1 MGVSS
6 DMRSSR
12 VRRQAAKKPNKER
25 TVQVRFS
32 DEELAALDAI
42 CSEKKMTRSAFLRSC
57 VEKVQGGDVEPTY
70 VVTRNADAERMASEA
85 KCIGVNVNQIARA
98 LNAESKSH
106 PGSLSPG
113 VLGECKTG
121 LEEVRGELSKLTDE
135 VDGLRT
141 DFGKDVFRAMALLW
155 PDVPERM
162 SYTELGE
169 GKKRTRNIR
178 EKTNRIAAQMGDMGT
193 REDFIW
199 FCSAMRR
206 QSQGTR
212 LNEGYEL
219 RVSWSPEEL
228 SKDSPE
234 DIQRACEYGYALC
247 KEVAPN
253 APCWVT
259 VHTDGEGGCVHVHA
273 TIANHDLVSGTAI
286 AHGTDHATVKRKN
299 DRLSREMGFTVVGPE
314 PARERTTWA
323 ERKGQFGIESFE
335 RVLGNRVADARDH
348 ASNMEEFLEELKVRG
363 VERTETRKVDE
374 KTGEE
379 TVGWSY
385 KSRDPYGKSRR
396 KRRRRASNLADDLT
410 REGIEAYFEAKQREL
425 EVPQQDAPAPEVLPD
440 VPETA
445 EPAAQ
450 PSKDSALDVYDL
462 DRAYVSEMASD
473 LQKAHIHRSRE
484 AGKSFMDER
493 YQQIVEARNH
503 PDEQLAKLRE
513 DVDAARREFHASK
526 EARDTMQHPCPGL
539 LAGMHVFAKAGR
551 NAKDPVSRMM
561 ADMTAMMLRMLIQE
575 ALAEERR
582 RQREEAER
590 RVYESRK
597 NMWDAEKRL
606 KAAEK
611 ALSDED
617 EREKRLK
624 SERMQRRVKEAQ
636 GVSGKVQY
644 QHEDDSKEMQ

>member
-1 MGVSS
+1 MSTTHI
-6 DMRSSR
+6 
-12 VRRQAAKKPNKER
+12 QPLPN
-25 TVQVRFS
+25 
-32 DEELAALDAI
+32 
-42 CSEKKMTRSAFLRSC
+42 
-57 VEKVQGGDVEPTY
+57 
-70 VVTRNADAERMASEA
+70 
-85 KCIGVNVNQIARA
+85 
-98 LNAESKSH
+98 
-106 PGSLSPG
+106 
-113 VLGECKTG
+113 
-121 LEEVRGELSKLTDE
+121 VRG
-135 VDGLRT
+135 
-141 DFGKDVFRAMALLW
+141 
-155 PDVPERM
+155 RM

-193 REDFIW
+193 REDFIR

-228 SKDSPE
+228 SRDSPE
-234 DIQRACEYGYALC
+234 DIQRACEYGYLLC

-273 TIANHDLVSGTAI
+273 AIANHDLVSGTAI

-314 PARERTTWA
+314 PAREPTTWA

-348 ASNMEEFLEELKVRG
+348 AGNMEEFLEELKVRG
-363 VERTETRKVDE
+363 VELTETRKVDE
-374 KTGEE
+374 ETGEE

-385 KSRDPYGKSRR
+385 KSRDPYGKGRR

-425 EVPQQDAPAPEVLPD
+425 ESQEQDAPASEVTPD

-450 PSKDSALDVYDL
+450 PSKDSAIDVYDL

-473 LQKAHIHRSRE
+473 LQRAHIHRSRE
-484 AGKSFMDER
+484 EDKPFMDER
-493 YQQIVEARNH
+493 YRQIVEARNH

-526 EARDTMQHPCPGL
+526 EALDTLQHPYPGL

-561 ADMTAMMLRMLIQE
+561 ADMTAMMLHMMIQE

-590 RVYESRK
+590 RVYESRRS
-597 NMWDAEKRL
+597 MWDAEKRL

-624 SERMQRRVKEAQ
+624 SERMQRRVKEAEQ
-636 GVSGKVQY
+636 RAPVRTPRSADKDTQFD
-644 QHEDDSKEMQ
+644 E

>member
-1 MGVSS
+1 MSTTHI
-6 DMRSSR
+6 
-12 VRRQAAKKPNKER
+12 QPLPN
-25 TVQVRFS
+25 
-32 DEELAALDAI
+32 
-42 CSEKKMTRSAFLRSC
+42 
-57 VEKVQGGDVEPTY
+57 
-70 VVTRNADAERMASEA
+70 
-85 KCIGVNVNQIARA
+85 
-98 LNAESKSH
+98 
-106 PGSLSPG
+106 
-113 VLGECKTG
+113 
-121 LEEVRGELSKLTDE
+121 VRG
-135 VDGLRT
+135 
-141 DFGKDVFRAMALLW
+141 
-155 PDVPERM
+155 RM

-178 EKTNRIAAQMGDMGT
+178 EGTNRIAAQMGDMGT
-193 REDFIW
+193 REDFIR

-228 SKDSPE
+228 SRDSHE
-234 DIQRACEYGYALC
+234 DIQRACEYGYLLC

-299 DRLSREMGFTVVGPE
+299 DQLSREMGFTVVGPE
-314 PARERTTWA
+314 PAKEKTTWA
-323 ERKGQFGIESFE
+323 ERKEQFGIESFE
-335 RVLGNRVADARDH
+335 RLLGNRVEDARNH
-348 ASNMEEFLEELKVRG
+348 ASNMEEFLEELKIRD
-363 VERTETRKVDE
+363 VELTETRKVDK

-385 KSRDPYGKSRR
+385 KSHDLYGKSKR

-410 REGIEAYFEAKQREL
+410 REGIEAYFEEKQRGL
-425 EVPQQDAPAPEVLPD
+425 EAQEQDAPAPEVLPD

-445 EPAAQ
+445 EPEEQ
-450 PSKDSALDVYDL
+450 PSTDSALDVYAL
-462 DRAYVSEMASD
+462 DQSDVSEMASD

-484 AGKSFMDER
+484 EGKPFMDER
-493 YQQIVEARNH
+493 YERLVEAQNH

-526 EARDTMQHPCPGL
+526 EARDTLQHPCPGL

-551 NAKDPVSRMM
+551 NSKDPVSRMM
-561 ADMTAMMLRMLIQE
+561 ADMTAMMLRMMIQQV
-575 ALAEERR
+575 LAEERR
-582 RQREEAER
+582 RQREEAEK

-606 KAAEK
+606 KVAEK
-611 ALSDED
+611 ALSNED
-617 EREKRLK
+617 ERKKHLKLKRA
-624 SERMQRRVKEAQ
+624 QRRAKEAEQ
-636 GVSGKVQY
+636 RVGVRTPRSADKDTQFG
-644 QHEDDSKEMQ
+644 E

>member
-1 MGVSS
+1 MSTTHI
-6 DMRSSR
+6 
-12 VRRQAAKKPNKER
+12 QPLPN
-25 TVQVRFS
+25 
-32 DEELAALDAI
+32 
-42 CSEKKMTRSAFLRSC
+42 
-57 VEKVQGGDVEPTY
+57 
-70 VVTRNADAERMASEA
+70 
-85 KCIGVNVNQIARA
+85 
-98 LNAESKSH
+98 
-106 PGSLSPG
+106 
-113 VLGECKTG
+113 
-121 LEEVRGELSKLTDE
+121 VRG
-135 VDGLRT
+135 
-141 DFGKDVFRAMALLW
+141 
-155 PDVPERM
+155 RM

-178 EKTNRIAAQMGDMGT
+178 EGTNRIAAQMGDMGT
-193 REDFIW
+193 REDFIR
-199 FCSAMRR
+199 FCFAMRR

-234 DIQRACEYGYALC
+234 DIQRACEYGYLLC

-314 PARERTTWA
+314 PAKEKTTWA
-323 ERKGQFGIESFE
+323 KRKEQFGIESFE
-335 RVLGNRVADARDH
+335 RLLGNRVEDARNH
-348 ASNMEEFLEELKVRG
+348 ASNMEEFIEELKIRD
-363 VERTETRKVDE
+363 VELTETRKVDK

-385 KSRDPYGKSRR
+385 KSHDLYGKSKR

-410 REGIEAYFEAKQREL
+410 REGIEAYFEEKQREF
-425 EVPQQDAPAPEVLPD
+425 EAQEQDAPAPEVLPD
-440 VPETA
+440 MPETA
-445 EPAAQ
+445 EPAEQ
-450 PSKDSALDVYDL
+450 PSTDSALDVYDL
-462 DRAYVSEMASD
+462 DQSDVSEMASD

-484 AGKSFMDER
+484 EGKPFMDER
-493 YQQIVEARNH
+493 YERLVEAQNH

-526 EARDTMQHPCPGL
+526 EARDTLQHPCPGL

-561 ADMTAMMLRMLIQE
+561 ADMTAMMLRMMIQQVLDEE
-575 ALAEERR
+575 AR

-611 ALSDED
+611 ALSNED
-617 EREKRLK
+617 EREKHLK
-624 SERMQRRVKEAQ
+624 LKRAQRRAKEAEQ
-636 GVSGKVQY
+636 RVGVRTPRSADKDTQFG
-644 QHEDDSKEMQ
+644 E

>member
-1 MGVSS
+1 MSTTHI
-6 DMRSSR
+6 
-12 VRRQAAKKPNKER
+12 QPLPN
-25 TVQVRFS
+25 
-32 DEELAALDAI
+32 
-42 CSEKKMTRSAFLRSC
+42 
-57 VEKVQGGDVEPTY
+57 
-70 VVTRNADAERMASEA
+70 
-85 KCIGVNVNQIARA
+85 
-98 LNAESKSH
+98 
-106 PGSLSPG
+106 
-113 VLGECKTG
+113 
-121 LEEVRGELSKLTDE
+121 VRG
-135 VDGLRT
+135 
-141 DFGKDVFRAMALLW
+141 
-155 PDVPERM
+155 RM

-178 EKTNRIAAQMGDMGT
+178 EKTDRIAAQMGDMGT
-193 REDFIW
+193 REDFIR

-234 DIQRACEYGYALC
+234 DVQRACEYGYLLC

-273 TIANHDLVSGTAI
+273 TIANHDLVSDTAI
-286 AHGTDHATVKRKN
+286 AHGTDHASVKRKN

-314 PARERTTWA
+314 TAKEKTTWA
-323 ERKGQFGIESFE
+323 ERKEQFGIESFE
-335 RVLGNRVADARDH
+335 RLLGNRVEDARNH
-348 ASNMEEFLEELKVRG
+348 ASNMEEFLEELKIRD
-363 VERTETRKVDE
+363 VELTETRKVDK

-385 KSRDPYGKSRR
+385 KSHDLYGKSKR

-410 REGIEAYFEAKQREL
+410 REGIEAYFEEKQREL
-425 EVPQQDAPAPEVLPD
+425 AAQEQDAPAPEVLPD

-445 EPAAQ
+445 EPAEQ
-450 PSKDSALDVYDL
+450 PSTDSALDVYDL

-484 AGKSFMDER
+484 EGKPFMDER
-493 YQQIVEARNH
+493 YEQLVEAQNH

-526 EARDTMQHPCPGL
+526 EALDALQSPCPGL

-561 ADMTAMMLRMLIQE
+561 ADMTAMMLRMMIQQALDEE
-575 ALAEERR
+575 AR

-590 RVYESRK
+590 RVYESRRS
-597 NMWDAEKRL
+597 MWDAEKRL

-617 EREKRLK
+617 ERERRLK
-624 SERMQRRVKEAQ
+624 SERMQRRAEEAERRAPVRTPRSADKDTQ
-636 GVSGKVQY
+636 FG
-644 QHEDDSKEMQ
+644 E

>member
-1 MGVSS
+1 MSTTHI
-6 DMRSSR
+6 
-12 VRRQAAKKPNKER
+12 QPLPN
-25 TVQVRFS
+25 
-32 DEELAALDAI
+32 
-42 CSEKKMTRSAFLRSC
+42 
-57 VEKVQGGDVEPTY
+57 
-70 VVTRNADAERMASEA
+70 
-85 KCIGVNVNQIARA
+85 
-98 LNAESKSH
+98 
-106 PGSLSPG
+106 
-113 VLGECKTG
+113 
-121 LEEVRGELSKLTDE
+121 VRG
-135 VDGLRT
+135 
-141 DFGKDVFRAMALLW
+141 
-155 PDVPERM
+155 RM

-193 REDFIW
+193 REDFIR

-228 SKDSPE
+228 SRDSPE

-273 TIANHDLVSGTAI
+273 TIANHDLESGTAI

-314 PARERTTWA
+314 PAREKTTWA

-410 REGIEAYFEAKQREL
+410 REGIEAYFEEKQREL
-425 EVPQQDAPAPEVLPD
+425 E
-440 VPETA
+440 
-445 EPAAQ
+445 AQ
-450 PSKDSALDVYDL
+450 N
-462 DRAYVSEMASD
+462 R
-473 LQKAHIHRSRE
+473 
-484 AGKSFMDER
+484 
-493 YQQIVEARNH
+493 

-526 EARDTMQHPCPGL
+526 EARDTLQSPYPGL
-539 LAGMHVFAKAGR
+539 LAGMHVFAKAGC

-561 ADMTAMMLRMLIQE
+561 ADMTALMLRMMIQE
-575 ALAEERR
+575 ALDEEAR

-597 NMWDAEKRL
+597 SMWDAEKRL

-611 ALSDED
+611 ALSNED

-624 SERMQRRVKEAQ
+624 SERMQRRVREAEQ
-636 GVSGKVQY
+636 RAPVRTPRSADKDTQFD
-644 QHEDDSKEMQ
+644 E

>member
-1 MGVSS
+1 MSTTHI
-6 DMRSSR
+6 
-12 VRRQAAKKPNKER
+12 QPLPN
-25 TVQVRFS
+25 
-32 DEELAALDAI
+32 
-42 CSEKKMTRSAFLRSC
+42 
-57 VEKVQGGDVEPTY
+57 
-70 VVTRNADAERMASEA
+70 
-85 KCIGVNVNQIARA
+85 
-98 LNAESKSH
+98 
-106 PGSLSPG
+106 
-113 VLGECKTG
+113 
-121 LEEVRGELSKLTDE
+121 VRG
-135 VDGLRT
+135 
-141 DFGKDVFRAMALLW
+141 
-155 PDVPERM
+155 RM

-193 REDFIW
+193 REDFIR

-374 KTGEE
+374 RTGEE

-410 REGIEAYFEAKQREL
+410 REGIEAYFEQKQREL
-425 EVPQQDAPAPEVLPD
+425 EAPEQDAPAPEVLPD
-440 VPETA
+440 VPDVPETA
-445 EPAAQ
+445 EPAEQ
-450 PSKDSALDVYDL
+450 PSADFALDVYDL

-484 AGKSFMDER
+484 AGKPFMDER
-493 YQQIVEARNH
+493 YEALVEARNH
-503 PDEQLAKLRE
+503 PDEQLARLRE

-526 EARDTMQHPCPGL
+526 EARDTLQSPCPGL
-539 LAGMHVFAKAGR
+539 LAGMHVFAKAGC
-551 NAKDPVSRMM
+551 NARDPVSRMM
-561 ADMTAMMLRMLIQE
+561 ADMTAMMLRMMIKE
-575 ALAEERR
+575 ALDEERR

-597 NMWDAEKRL
+597 SMWDAEKRL

-617 EREKRLK
+617 VREKRLK
-624 SERMQRRVKEAQ
+624 SERMQRRVKEAEQ
-636 GVSGKVQY
+636 RAPVRTPRSADKDTQFD
-644 QHEDDSKEMQ
+644 E

>member
-1 MGVSS
+1 MSTTHI
-6 DMRSSR
+6 
-12 VRRQAAKKPNKER
+12 QPLPN
-25 TVQVRFS
+25 
-32 DEELAALDAI
+32 
-42 CSEKKMTRSAFLRSC
+42 
-57 VEKVQGGDVEPTY
+57 
-70 VVTRNADAERMASEA
+70 
-85 KCIGVNVNQIARA
+85 
-98 LNAESKSH
+98 
-106 PGSLSPG
+106 
-113 VLGECKTG
+113 
-121 LEEVRGELSKLTDE
+121 VRG
-135 VDGLRT
+135 
-141 DFGKDVFRAMALLW
+141 
-155 PDVPERM
+155 RM

-178 EKTNRIAAQMGDMGT
+178 EGTNRIAAQMGDMGT
-193 REDFIW
+193 REDFIR
-199 FCSAMRR
+199 FCTAMRR

-234 DIQRACEYGYALC
+234 DIQRACEYGYLLC

-314 PARERTTWA
+314 PAKERTTWA
-323 ERKGQFGIESFE
+323 ERKEQFGIESFE
-335 RVLGNRVADARDH
+335 RLLGNRVEDARNH
-348 ASNMEEFLEELKVRG
+348 ASNMEEFLEELKIRD
-363 VERTETRKVDE
+363 VELTETRKVDK

-385 KSRDPYGKSRR
+385 KSHDLYGKSKR

-410 REGIEAYFEAKQREL
+410 REGIEAYFEEKQRGL
-425 EVPQQDAPAPEVLPD
+425 EAQEQDAPAPEVLPD

-445 EPAAQ
+445 EPEEQ
-450 PSKDSALDVYDL
+450 PSTDSALDVYDL
-462 DRAYVSEMASD
+462 DQSDVSEMASD

-484 AGKSFMDER
+484 EGKPFMDER
-493 YQQIVEARNH
+493 YERLVEAQNH

-526 EARDTMQHPCPGL
+526 EALDTLQNPCPGL

-551 NAKDPVSRMM
+551 NSKDPVSRMM
-561 ADMTAMMLRMLIQE
+561 ADMTAMMLRMMIQQV
-575 ALAEERR
+575 LAEERR
-582 RQREEAER
+582 RQREEAEK

-611 ALSDED
+611 ALSNED
-617 EREKRLK
+617 EREEHLKLKRA
-624 SERMQRRVKEAQ
+624 QRRAEEAEQ
-636 GVSGKVQY
+636 RVGVRTPRSADKDTQFG
-644 QHEDDSKEMQ
+644 E